1 MMCLSSNRQITS
13 IAGPQVFLRGNPSLP
28 LRNQF
33 GEAVKQPLS

>member
-1 MMCLSSNRQITS
+1 MCISSNRQIIS
-13 IAGPQVFLRGNPSLP
+13 IDGPPVSLRGNPSLL